1 MHYAQPMQVSDFYGR
16 KSSKDDGR
24 SIASQEDEWR
34 DDCDE
39 QGFIQGKTFADPG
52 RSASRYARKPRPD
65 FDQLLE
71 HVRSGGCQVL
81 SMWESSRGSR
91 NLADWIGFLDLCRD
105 KGTLIRIIEH
115 RRTYDIRVR
124 RDWRTLAEDGIDS
137 ADESEKTSERT
148 RRGKRRAAR
157 DGRPDARLAY
167 GFRRIYNERGEF
179 VAQVAHPDQ
188 APIVDEIITGLDEG
202 KPAAAI
208 ARELNR
214 RRVPVPQRPCPDGCN
229 RDHRHFPPDMTW
241 SDSQVRSIAI
251 KPSYAGWRVHLGE
264 IVGKGAWEP
273 IVDPQVWQRVYDAL
287 TGPVDMR
294 QRDRKLTHWLIG
306 AVLCGLCG
314 SPMGSGSR
322 HNNQPGRRHAYRCR
336 TCHKVSTGAHQLEA
350 FLEPLIDKRLHLP
363 DTKNLF
369 VPRPDDV
376 AVRDADAELG
386 QLERRLAEFRAEGR
400 KPNGLSAAAVA
411 EAEQGLTPLIDA
423 ARLKLKA
430 LALPPSVRALA
441 GVDVTKWKDWNPRAR
456 RDLVVAVARI
466 VLAPGRRDGG
476 RSFDPWRLA
485 GSRWT
490 ADERTW
496 GEHWRA
502 VGFGEA

>member
-1 MHYAQPMQVSDFYGR
+1 MHYAHGMLVSDFYGR
-16 KSSKDDGR
+16 KSNKDDGR
-24 SIASQEDEWR
+24 SVASQEDEWR
-34 DDCDE
+34 EDCDE
-39 QGFIQGKTFADPG
+39 QGLIPGRTFADPD
-52 RSASRYARKPRPD
+52 RSASRYARRPRPD
-65 FDQLLE
+65 YEQLLE
-71 HVRSGGCQVL
+71 HIRSGNCQLL
-81 SMWESSRGSR
+81 SLWESSRGSR

-157 DGRPDARLAY
+157 EGRPDARLAY
-167 GFRRIYNERGEF
+167 GFRRVYDDRGALVE
-179 VAQVAHPDQ
+179 QVAHPEQ
-188 APIVDEIITGLDEG
+188 APIVVEIVTGLDEG
-202 KPAAAI
+202 KSAAEI

-214 RRVPVPQRPCPDGCN
+214 RKIPVPQRPCPDDCT
-229 RDHRHFPPDMTW
+229 RDHRHFPPGMTW

-251 KPSYAGWRVHLGE
+251 KPSYAGHRVHLGE

-273 IVDPQVWQRVYDAL
+273 IVDPAVWQRVYDTL
-287 TGPVDMR
+287 TGGLR
-294 QRDRKLTHWLIG
+294 QPARKLSHWLIG

-350 FLEPLIDKRLHLP
+350 FLEPLLDERLHLR
-363 DTKNLF
+363 DTKDLF
-369 VPRPDDV
+369 VPQVDS
-376 AVRDADAELG
+376 AIVRAAEGELEA
-386 QLERRLAEFRAEGR
+386 LERRLAEWRAEGR

-411 EAEQGLTPLIDA
+411 EAEHGLTPLIEA
-423 ARLKLKA
+423 ARAKVKGLTLPASLKA
-430 LALPPSVRALA
+430 YK
-441 GVDVTKWKDWNPRAR
+441 GVDVTKWKTWNTRAR

-466 VLAPGRRDGG
+466 VLEPGRRDGG
-476 RSFDPWRLA
+476 RIFDPWRLA

-490 ADERTW
+490 ADEQTW
-496 GEHWRA
+496 GEHWRS
-502 VGFGEA
+502 ERLTP